1 MWQTDRLTDGSA
13 VAYDALFNSIPC
25 YNKVSYSE
33 LSRWQVRK
41 QWCIWLLEAGWHW
54 VRFAEWQ
61 EKCRT
66 ASPTGRRSDHRW
78 PDIRQIILSL
88 TDNFYNVIAYRS
100 PYFSSDNWSK
110 SPPPRNGGHQT
121 PANVSNESFCA
132 QKAWCEALWGDDRLI
147 DGQKNSV

>member
-13 VAYDALFNSIPC
+13 DAYDALFNSIPC

-110 SPPPRNGGHQT
+110 SPPPEWRT
-121 PANVSNESFCA
+121 SNASQRLQRELLRTESLMRSSMGR
-132 QKAWCEALWGDDRLI
+132 W
-147 DGQKNSV
+147 